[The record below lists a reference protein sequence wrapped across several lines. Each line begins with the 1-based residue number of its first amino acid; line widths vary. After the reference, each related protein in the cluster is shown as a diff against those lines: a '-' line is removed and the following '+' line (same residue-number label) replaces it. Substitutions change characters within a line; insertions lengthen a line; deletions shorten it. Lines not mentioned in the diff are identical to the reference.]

1 MNLRQLEVF
10 LAVVENA
17 NFTRGAE
24 AAFLSQSSASGHI
37 ADLEAEFGVRLL
49 DRTGKKVVPTVA
61 GRLLLQRARRILH
74 GVRETEL
81 TMRRFVTVE
90 EAPLAVSSSNVPGN
104 YLIPAV
110 LPAVYARFPGLTLTV
125 LCDGSKE
132 ALDRLAREEVEIA
145 VVGSRVTDERLAS
158 TTLVEDRVV
167 LIMAR
172 DHRLAQA
179 QALSLQELVAEP
191 FILRTTG
198 SGTGRAIEQ
207 ALLAAGVGLKQLRVR
222 ARLGSNEAV
231 KRAVAEGVGVS
242 FVSEFSVAKEFE
254 CGALVRVAVPEVR
267 INRNFSIARLAG
279 RELSPAA
286 AAFSQMLT
294 ERFAAPGATEPQ
306 AKPPCHATP

>member
-1 MNLRQLEVF
+1 MNLRQMEVF
-10 LAVVENA
+10 LAVVECA

-24 AAFLSQSSASGHI
+24 ATFLSQSTVSGHI

-49 DRTGKKVVPTVA
+49 DRTGKKVLPTAA

-81 TMRRFVTVE
+81 AMRRFVSVE

-110 LPAVYARFPGLTLTV
+110 LPEIYAHFPGLALTV

-132 ALDRLAREEVEIA
+132 ALDHLAREEVEIA
-145 VVGSRVTDERLAS
+145 VVGSRVTDERF
-158 TTLVEDRVV
+158 TCVTLVEDRVV
-167 LIMAR
+167 LVMAR
-172 DHRLAQA
+172 GHRLAQA
-179 QALSLQELVAEP
+179 EALSLQELIAEP
-191 FILRTTG
+191 FILRTSG

-207 ALLAAGVGLKQLRVR
+207 ALLAAGVGLKQLQVR

-242 FVSEFSVAKEFE
+242 FVSEFSVGKEFE
-254 CGALVRVAVPEVR
+254 CGTLVQVAVPEVR
-267 INRNFSIARLAG
+267 INRNFTIARLAG

-286 AAFSQMLT
+286 AAFSRILH
-294 ERFAAPGATEPQ
+294 ERFAASGA
-306 AKPPCHATP
+306 PPPLSAATAPSPS

>member
-10 LAVVENA
+10 VAVVESA

-37 ADLEAEFGVRLL
+37 ADLEAEFGARLL
-49 DRTGKKVVPTVA
+49 DRTGKKVLPTAA

-90 EAPLAVSSSNVPGN
+90 EAPLTVSSSNVPGN

-110 LPAVYARFPGLTLTV
+110 LPAVYARFPGLSLTV

-132 ALDRLAREEVEIA
+132 ALDHLAREEVEIA
-145 VVGSRVTDERLAS
+145 VVGSRVTDERFS
-158 TTLVEDRVV
+158 CTTLTEDRVV
-167 LIMAR
+167 LIMAQG
-172 DHRLAQA
+172 HRLAQCPTV
-179 QALSLQELVAEP
+179 SLAELIAEP
-191 FILRTTG
+191 FILRTAG
-198 SGTGRAIEQ
+198 SGTGRALEQ
-207 ALLAAGVGLKQLRVR
+207 ALLTAGVGVKQLRVR

-242 FVSEFSVAKEFE
+242 FVSEFSVAKEFA
-254 CGALVRVAVPEVR
+254 CGALVPVAVPEVQVCR
-267 INRNFSIARLAG
+267 QFAIARLAG

-286 AAFSQMLT
+286 TAFSSMLL
-294 ERFAAPGATEPQ
+294 ERFAAPRATDFR
-306 AKPPCHATP
+306 